1 MVWLESPKSQL
12 FLNSLVLS
20 SDRVSNSS
28 EIRIQTSVQTVV
40 AIGSKQVVVQPSIHG
55 VHAPS
60 EQVARASSIPVG
72 VGGDVKRGSA
82 IPETIWVVKCASK
95 RVATILSEIVRQ
107 LKNKQILNTFKDRQ
121 RKDNI
126 FFIFII
132 IKWVH
137 WLMGCCG
144 SN

>member
-1 MVWLESPKSQL
+1 MVWLENPKSQL
-12 FLNSLVLS
+12 SKTFSQNSLVLS

-40 AIGSKQVVVQPSIHG
+40 AIGSKQVVVQPCIHG

-72 VGGDVKRGSA
+72 EGGDVKRGSA
-82 IPETIWVVKCASK
+82 IPVTIWVVKYASK

-107 LKNKQILNTFKDRQ
+107 LKNK
-121 RKDNI
+121 
-126 FFIFII
+126 
-132 IKWVH
+132 
-137 WLMGCCG
+137 
-144 SN
+144 